1 MTGLDCIHTERF
13 VTVCRLNI
21 SILKNLL
28 TCFVQP
34 LSQLLPRL
42 VFLTQKK
49 KERNPSLHKSI
60 KSSKPVGVCSNITDI
75 RQCCRHQPLRTSQ
88 VNQNDVC
95 ANGCVKDVCLR
106 IVASTEILMGE
117 SCCGCWLLITPYEGL
132 AIYHDW
138 RVTMTVFLY
147 LR

>member
-1 MTGLDCIHTERF
+1 M
-13 VTVCRLNI
+13 
-21 SILKNLL
+21 
-28 TCFVQP
+28 
-34 LSQLLPRL
+34 
-42 VFLTQKK
+42 
-49 KERNPSLHKSI
+49 
-60 KSSKPVGVCSNITDI
+60 
-75 RQCCRHQPLRTSQ
+75 
-88 VNQNDVC
+88 NQNDVC

-147 LR
+147 LRRYFVYTGSSSRVFKYWTRKYFVRFAVS